1 MSKRTFRALDNQF
14 ATVFTGPGRQDLETG
29 RELTLWTK
37 AGNEEAHWKTGAKT
51 TYTNGASIEVT
62 NISPTLKNQKGSVS
76 KLIHCR
82 NGDLVVIAEGDIK
95 FKGKNI
101 IFEAEGTSPGGSI
114 DIVANGNISLT
125 TNETVRISG
134 GIVQVTSENHT
145 LIESSGFLY
154 LIGDIKNAG
163 APSAAS
169 TLAGFLGGN
178 WAQTLQ
184 SFSNQLRGIR

>member
-14 ATVFTGPGRQDLETG
+14 ATIFTGPGRQDLETG
-29 RELTLWTK
+29 RELTTWTK
-37 AGNEEAHWKTGAKT
+37 SGNEEAHWNTGAKT
-51 TYTNGASIEVT
+51 TYTNGASIEVC
-62 NISPTLKNQKGSVS
+62 NISPVIKNQKGAVS

-82 NGDLVVIAEGDIK
+82 NGDLVVVAEGDIK

-101 IFEAEGTSPGGSI
+101 IFEAESTSPGGNI
-114 DIVANGNISLT
+114 DIVANGNISVT
-125 TNETVRISG
+125 TNETISLSG
-134 GIVQVTSENHT
+134 GIVQVTSENYT
-145 LIESSGFLY
+145 LIDSNGFVY

-184 SFSNQLRGIR
+184 SFASQLRGIG